1 MAILTQRPSSNE
13 RPRGSRTRVET
24 ILVVED
30 DPAISLGLQK
40 NLRYEG
46 FEVLTA
52 NRGDLGLEIA
62 LEKSPDL
69 IVLDLML
76 PNLSGFEVCKTLK
89 RNEVDIP
96 IIILSA
102 KDQEIDKIMG
112 LDLGADDYIS
122 KPFSIRELIARIHAV
137 LRRKKRYEKGLE
149 TFAFGEV
156 EIDFTARTI
165 TSRGRHLEL
174 SPREFDLLGFFVRH
188 PNEVIDRRQILN
200 KVWGFDYYG
209 TARTIDNFVTKL
221 RQKLEPDATNPK
233 HFVTA
238 RGIGYKF
245 VP

>member
-1 MAILTQRPSSNE
+1 MTSARL
-13 RPRGSRTRVET
+13 GGVAVET
-24 ILVVED
+24 ILVIED

-46 FEVLTA
+46 YKVITA
-52 NRGDLGLEIA
+52 NRGDEGLEVA
-62 LEKSPDL
+62 LERQPDL
-69 IVLDLML
+69 IVLDVML

-96 IIILSA
+96 IIIISA

-112 LDLGADDYIS
+112 LDLGADDYLT
-122 KPFSIRELIARIHAV
+122 KPFSIRELVARINAV
-137 LRRKKRYEKGLE
+137 LRRKKRYEKDLE
-149 TFAFGEV
+149 TYTFGEV

-165 TSRGRHLEL
+165 ARLGKPLEL
-174 SPREFDLLGFFVRH
+174 SPREFDLLAYFVRH
-188 PNEVIDRRQILN
+188 PNEVMDRRQILN
-200 KVWGFDYYG
+200 KVWGYDYYG

-221 RQKLEPDATNPK
+221 RQKLEPDVTKPQ